1 MAPRLGD
8 GTAMIV
14 SRLGGRRAAIR
25 PDEPSAAYTA
35 VHTARRERPGPA
47 DGRRGR
53 PARTVVELRRV
64 YGGATMRALLGAS
77 FAPGAA
83 GAAAVEVRHGT
94 PLELDAACGCRS
106 ELGGPL
112 AAGLPSDFV
121 PAVLGAL
128 TGAPGER
135 PLPPGLLRVDRA
147 AFDPLGSG
155 TEAFAL
161 AAALLRQAIAAQVLG
176 GDPVAV
182 IRAAL
187 NRW

>member
-1 MAPRLGD
+1 V
-8 GTAMIV
+8 IV

-35 VHTARRERPGPA
+35 AHTARRERPGPG
-47 DGRRGR
+47 DGPRGR
-53 PARTVVELRRV
+53 PARTVVELRRA

-83 GAAAVEVRHGT
+83 GASAVVEVRHGI

-128 TGAPGER
+128 AAPPGER

-161 AAALLRQAIAAQVLG
+161 AAALLRRAIAAQVLG

-182 IRAAL
+182 TRAAL